1 VHAGISPENMK
12 SIGQEFSESSF
23 LKFWE
28 KTSKKSPRYLI
39 LNKVPA
45 RPLHNLLT
53 ARVKMSPWIPEAI

>member
-1 VHAGISPENMK
+1 
-12 SIGQEFSESSF
+12 
-23 LKFWE
+23 
-28 KTSKKSPRYLI
+28 